1 METQFEQV
9 TGYKL
14 VGLGPVWSGYVPG
27 LLPLGHSSAGA
38 TRSVPSPRRCPSAS
52 RSHDAPTIPAS
63 DGGGLYTGY
72 HPDPPWGVGG
82 RPEPSPNHEKG
93 TPLPQVSKA
102 PPGVRGVPETPPP
115 GVAEENLESPTLHG
129 APPGNTV
136 DPSLGGR
143 IPARQ
148 FRSPSRTTKAD
159 SRPFG
164 RCMKRSEETGWPL
177 R

>member
-1 METQFEQV
+1 MDTRRV
-9 TGYKL
+9 
-14 VGLGPVWSGYVPG
+14 

-38 TRSVPSPRRCPSAS
+38 TRSMPLPCRCPSTS

-72 HPDPPWGVGG
+72 RSGSPMG
-82 RPEPSPNHEKG
+82 RGWTIPSRAPTMKKG
-93 TPLPQVSKA
+93 CHCHRCPRRRL
-102 PPGVRGVPETPPP
+102 GYGGVPETPPP
-115 GVAEENLESPTLHG
+115 GVAEENLEGPALHG
-129 APPGNTV
+129 APPRNV
-136 DPSLGGR
+136 VVPSLGGG

-164 RCMKRSEETGWPL
+164 RCMKRPEKTGWPL